1 SDDGA
6 IFNVA
11 MGAVNGAVITEKHPV
26 DVDNIKL
33 EKIDAPANEQVV
45 EDVNILD
52 DTKWEN
58 NSVITVTEEG
68 VTTITMEGVG
78 SNPWDRQYLQ
88 KLQLEKG
95 AKYKLS
101 FKAKSSVERD
111 IQFGVQEVG
120 DDYTTYG
127 SAVNGLSSEEKAFEV
142 EFTMTEDDEQSQVFF
157 NMGNNVGDKEQ
168 PAATIT
174 ISDVQLVDVETN

>member
-1 SDDGA
+1 MGN
-6 IFNVA
+6 NVGDKEQSA
-11 MGAVNGAVITEKHPV
+11 ATVTLSE
-26 DVDNIKL
+26 IKL
-33 EKIDAPANEQVV
+33 VKISAADDEIVNLLTDTSWGTNQVTASV
-45 EDVNILD
+45 ENG
-52 DTKWEN
+52 
-58 NSVITVTEEG
+58 VI
-68 VTTITMEGVG
+68 TITMEGVG

-120 DDYTTYG
+120 GDYTTYG

-174 ISDVQLVDVETN
+174 ISDVQLVEVETN